1 MATHSSILARRIPGL
16 GEPGGLLSVGS
27 HRVEHDGSDLVAAA
41 AVGTVPFPQ
50 LILRIQSSIEPRI
63 FF

>member
-1 MATHSSILARRIPGL
+1 M
-16 GEPGGLLSVGS
+16 GEPGELLSVGS

-41 AVGTVPFPQ
+41 AVENE
-50 LILRIQSSIEPRI
+50 LWSIGYFSVV